1 MQLHEIRAPKGAN
14 REKKRV
20 GRGSGSGLGKTCG
33 RGMDGQKKRTHP
45 GIRPYFEGGQM
56 PLVRRIPKRG
66 FNNTRFATEFQ
77 EVNLMNINIKF
88 QEGDKVTPEI
98 MKEKGLIRYTHKPV
112 KILGKGNLEKTL
124 EISAHAF
131 SKTAKEKIEARGGKA
146 IIIKN
151 D

>member
-98 MKEKGLIRYTHKPV
+98 MKEKGLIRYTH
-112 KILGKGNLEKTL
+112 
-124 EISAHAF
+124 
-131 SKTAKEKIEARGGKA
+131 
-146 IIIKN
+146 
-151 D
+151 